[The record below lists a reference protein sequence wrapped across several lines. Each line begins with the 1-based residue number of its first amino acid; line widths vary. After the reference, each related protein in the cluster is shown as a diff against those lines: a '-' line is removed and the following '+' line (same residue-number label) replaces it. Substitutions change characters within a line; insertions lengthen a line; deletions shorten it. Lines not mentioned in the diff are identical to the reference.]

1 MKNTENPNT
10 FRINKEVLEK
20 LKEIAKS
27 EKRSLNNLVNKIL
40 SDFTEN
46 K

>member
-1 MKNTENPNT
+1 MKNTENPST

-20 LKEIAKS
+20 LKEIAKN

-40 SDFTEN
+40 SDFTD
-46 K
+46 KK

>member
-1 MKNTENPNT
+1 MATNENPNT
-10 FRINKEVLEK
+10 FRINKDVLVK
-20 LKEIAKS
+20 LKQIAKD

-40 SDFTEN
+40 SDFTDN

>member
-1 MKNTENPNT
+1 MQKKENPNT

-20 LKEIAKS
+20 LKEIAKD

-40 SDFTEN
+40 SDFTD
-46 K
+46 KK

>member
-1 MKNTENPNT
+1 MQKKENPNT

-20 LKEIAKS
+20 LKEIAKN